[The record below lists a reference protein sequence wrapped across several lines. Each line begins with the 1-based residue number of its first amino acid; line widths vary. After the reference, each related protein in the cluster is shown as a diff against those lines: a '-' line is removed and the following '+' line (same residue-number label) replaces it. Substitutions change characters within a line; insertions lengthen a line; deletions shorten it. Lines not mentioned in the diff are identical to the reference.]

1 MGNSNRSNGNR
12 TKSVS
17 YAALMLYLPPVMFG
31 VVAASGGGIA
41 WQRPVTGLCILL
53 FAMVGYIAVAASLA
67 RVTEVMRAD
76 RVRPVVSLV
85 GGSRHRRSGVER
97 DEYPQEVRSA
107 ARRAMSR

>member
-17 YAALMLYLPPVMFG
+17 YAALILYLPPVMFG
-31 VVAASGGGIA
+31 VVAAGAGGVA

-53 FAMVGYIAVAASLA
+53 FAMVGYIALAASVA
-67 RVTEVMRAD
+67 GVVETMRPD

-85 GGSRHRRSGVER
+85 GGSRQARSGVGRNEF
-97 DEYPQEVRSA
+97 PQEVRSA
-107 ARRAMSR
+107 ARRAISR